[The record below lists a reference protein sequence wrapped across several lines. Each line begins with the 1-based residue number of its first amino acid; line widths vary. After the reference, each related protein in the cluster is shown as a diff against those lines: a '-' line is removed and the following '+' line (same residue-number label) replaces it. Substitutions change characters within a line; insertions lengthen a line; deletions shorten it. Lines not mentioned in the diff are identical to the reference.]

1 MVAVVATFVCAV
13 CIGCEPEP
21 AVFDVAAIDKIEKLV
36 VLPMRSDSDP
46 SAGAILSGM
55 MATRLEGGR
64 WDRFF
69 VVEGPALWRL
79 DAGSGVV
86 QAPDEQRAAAI
97 AGKLNAEAALTGTV
111 GFKSEPDPTDTG
123 LRGMKKEQ
131 ARSVEFLRNFAPR
144 TGQTQVRV
152 RIVAAET
159 GKVIYEH
166 TATEKGLTEADQ
178 LRKVADKAIGPLKQ
192 HLQRTRPK
200 RKEQR

>member
-1 MVAVVATFVCAV
+1 MVSATAALVCAA

-21 AVFDVAAIDKIEKLV
+21 TVFDVTAIDKIEKLV
-36 VLPMRSDSDP
+36 VLPMRSDNDP

-69 VVEGPALWRL
+69 IVEGPALWRL
-79 DAGSGVV
+79 DVGGSVV

-111 GFKSEPDPTDTG
+111 GFKSEPDPTDTE
-123 LRGMKKEQ
+123 LPGMGKEQ

-144 TGQTQVRV
+144 KGQTQVRV
-152 RIVAAET
+152 RIVAAES

-178 LRKVADKAIGPLKQ
+178 FRKVVDKAIRPLEQ

-200 RKEQR
+200 RKEQQ